1 MTSKLLC
8 SIAALLALASSPAC
22 SNCRPATAAR
32 GSVSATW
39 SITVLSQPTTC
50 ARVGAASVIV
60 LLHPRVSGAAIT
72 SAFACTDTQ
81 GTTAPVAAG
90 EYDATL
96 SLQAADG
103 TILAT
108 APTQAGI
115 TIGAAQVVALTPV
128 TFTVSNRGKLVLSL
142 ATPTTRTNCLPR
154 NQRGAGITG
163 SVITLE
169 RAAGGC
175 APVTFVRSRGN
186 TTLGT
191 YTVVC
196 SSPQVVS
203 CIERDETLTVDG
215 IESGPYVVHVG
226 GLIGPSRCWVG
237 YDALS
242 VPAGASL
249 VKVIDLAP
257 QQAAGC

>member
-8 SIAALLALASSPAC
+8 SFAALLVLASIPAC
-22 SNCRPATAAR
+22 SSCNPTTTPR
-32 GSVSATW
+32 GSVLAAW
-39 SITVLSQPTTC
+39 SITVRSQPIAC
-50 ARVGAASVIV
+50 ARVGAASVSL
-60 LLHPRVSGAAIT
+60 LLHNRASGADVT
-72 SAFACTDTQ
+72 STFACTDAQ
-81 GTTAPVAAG
+81 DTTAPVAAG
-90 EYDATL
+90 AYDATL
-96 SLQAADG
+96 TLHTIDG
-103 TILAT
+103 AILAT

-115 TIGAAQVVALTPV
+115 TVRAAQVVALAPV
-128 TFTVSNRGKLVLSL
+128 VFAVSNRGKLVLSL
-142 ATPTTRTNCLPR
+142 GARTASTNCLPPS
-154 NQRGAGITG
+154 QGGAGITG

-203 CIERDETLTVDG
+203 CIERDESLTVDG
-215 IESGPYVVHVG
+215 IDSGSYAIHVG
-226 GLIGPSRCWVG
+226 GLIGPIRCWVG
-237 YDALS
+237 DDALS

-249 VKVIDLAP
+249 VKAIDLAP

>member
-8 SIAALLALASSPAC
+8 SIAALLALVSNSAC
-22 SNCRPATAAR
+22 SNCGPATAAR
-32 GSVSATW
+32 GSVSAAW
-39 SITVLSQPTTC
+39 SITLLDQPTTC
-50 ARVGAASVIV
+50 ARVGASTVIV
-60 LLHPRVSGAAIT
+60 LLHPRASGADIT
-72 SAFACTDTQ
+72 AAFPCTDTQ

-90 EYDATL
+90 AYDATL

-108 APTQAGI
+108 APIQAGV
-115 TIGAAQVVALTPV
+115 TVGATPV
-128 TFTVSNRGKLVLSL
+128 EALAPVVFAVSNRGKLVLSL
-142 ATPTTRTNCLPR
+142 TARRSNCLPR
-154 NQRGAGITG
+154 SEGGAGITG

-175 APVTFVRSRGN
+175 APVTFIRSRG
-186 TTLGT
+186 TTILGT

-215 IESGPYVVHVG
+215 IESGSYAIHVG
-226 GLIGPSRCWVG
+226 GLIGPSQCWAG
-237 YDALS
+237 DDTLA

-249 VKVIDLAP
+249 VQAILLVP
-257 QQAAGC
+257 QPGRGC

>member
-1 MTSKLLC
+1 MISKILC

-22 SNCRPATAAR
+22 SSCNPTTAPR
-32 GSVSATW
+32 GSVSAAW
-39 SITVLSQPTTC
+39 SITVLDTASTC
-50 ARVGAASVIV
+50 ARVGAASVSV
-60 LLHPRVSGAAIT
+60 LLHNRASGAEVT
-72 SAFACTDTQ
+72 STFACTDSQ

-90 EYDATL
+90 AYDATL
-96 SLQAADG
+96 ALHAADG
-103 TILAT
+103 AFLAT
-108 APTQAGI
+108 APTQAGV
-115 TIGAAQVVALTPV
+115 TIGAAQVVALAPV
-128 TFTVSNRGKLVLSL
+128 VFAVSNRGKLVLSL
-142 ATPTTRTNCLPR
+142 ATRTTSTNCLPR
-154 NQRGAGITG
+154 NQGGAGITG

-215 IESGPYVVHVG
+215 IESGSYAIHVG
-226 GLIGPSRCWVG
+226 GLIGPIRCWMGDDVF
-237 YDALS
+237 S
-242 VPAGASL
+242 VSTGASL
-249 VKVIDLAP
+249 VKTVPLAP
-257 QQAAGC
+257 QQATGC

>member
-8 SIAALLALASSPAC
+8 SIIALLTLASSPAC
-22 SNCRPATAAR
+22 SNCGPATAAS

-60 LLHPRVSGAAIT
+60 LLHPRVSGADIT

-103 TILAT
+103 TTLAT
-108 APTQAGI
+108 APTQASI
-115 TIGAAQVVALTPV
+115 TIGAAQVVALAPV
-128 TFTVSNRGKLVLSL
+128 VFAVSSRGKLVLSL
-142 ATPTTRTNCLPR
+142 TTPMTRTNCLPH
-154 NQRGAGITG
+154 NQGGAGITG

-169 RAAGGC
+169 HAAGGC

-186 TTLGT
+186 TTVGT
-191 YTVVC
+191 YTVAC
-196 SSPQVVS
+196 SSPRVVS

-215 IESGPYVVHVG
+215 IESGAYAIHVG

-237 YDALS
+237 DAALS

-249 VKVIDLAP
+249 VKAIELAP
-257 QQAAGC
+257 QHAAGC

>member
-8 SIAALLALASSPAC
+8 SMATLLALASNSAC
-22 SNCRPATAAR
+22 SNCGPATAAR
-32 GSVSATW
+32 GSVSAAW
-39 SITVLSQPTTC
+39 SITLLGQPTTC
-50 ARVGAASVIV
+50 ARVGASTVIV
-60 LLHPRVSGAAIT
+60 LLHPRASGADIT
-72 SAFACTDTQ
+72 AAFPCTDTQ

-90 EYDATL
+90 AYDATL

-108 APTQAGI
+108 APIQAGV
-115 TIGAAQVVALTPV
+115 TVGATPV
-128 TFTVSNRGKLVLSL
+128 EALASVVFAISNRGKLVLSL
-142 ATPTTRTNCLPR
+142 TARSRANCLPP
-154 NQRGAGITG
+154 NQGGAGITG

-175 APVTFVRSRGN
+175 APVTFVRSRG
-186 TTLGT
+186 TTILGT

-215 IESGPYVVHVG
+215 IESGSYTIHVG
-226 GLIGPSRCWVG
+226 GLIGPSRCWAG
-237 YDALS
+237 DDTLS

-249 VKVIDLAP
+249 VKTILLVP
-257 QQAAGC
+257 QQARGC